1 LKLLLYLLLITIVLL
16 LYFLFKNLKK
26 NLLVTLVCST
36 FIIYFILYP
45 KLCINSTLSGV
56 KIFFVSVFPSLFP
69 FVVMCNI
76 LLSYD
81 GINIYSRLLGKY
93 LCTPLKL
100 PKSCSFVL
108 IISAFCG
115 YPLGAKYSTE
125 LYEKKIITK
134 EQTERLLN
142 IASNA
147 SPLFIVGAVGTSMLK
162 STELGYILLA
172 ASYISCFIMGLLL
185 PVSGSSKKYTISKSV
200 AQNPSLP
207 DFGAVIRDSIDNAI
221 KTSLSVG
228 GYITLFSAVIDII
241 KNNLIFNII
250 LSLIPENF
258 IISKHFISGSL
269 LGVVEITKGC
279 FIISQ
284 SSSGSIM
291 KMFII
296 GFLIGFSGLSIIS
309 QVYSFIS
316 RFPELRAALYIKRK
330 FIQGLIC
337 GIFSAIIY
345 AALYLNNRIQPTMT
359 DHSSAQPGKFIIL
372 LLIIIII
379 ILPFLIDFKK
389 GYKAN

>member
-1 LKLLLYLLLITIVLL
+1 MLIIIIIL
-16 LYFLFKNLKK
+16 LYFLFKNLKR
-26 NLLVTLVCST
+26 NLLVTLVCSA

-56 KIFFVSVFPSLFP
+56 KIFFSSVFPSLFP

-81 GINIYSRLLGKY
+81 GIAIYSKLLGKY
-93 LCTPLKL
+93 MCTPLKL
-100 PKSCSFVL
+100 PKGCSFVL
-108 IISAFCG
+108 IVSAFCG
-115 YPLGAKYSTE
+115 YPLGAKYSAE

-134 EQTERLLN
+134 EQTQRLLN

-172 ASYISCFIMGLLL
+172 ASYISCFLMGLIL
-185 PVSGSSKKYTISKSV
+185 PVTGIHNKNNPYQETIP
-200 AQNPSLP
+200 NLNHPN
-207 DFGAVIRDSIDNAI
+207 FGAVIRDSIDNAI

-228 GYITLFSAVIDII
+228 GYITIFSAIMDII
-241 KNNLIFNII
+241 KTNSIFRII
-250 LSLIPENF
+250 ISLIPENF
-258 IISKHFISGSL
+258 ILSKEFVTGSL
-269 LGVVEITKGC
+269 LGIVEITKGC

-284 SSSGSIM
+284 SSTGSIM
-291 KMFII
+291 KMFIV

-316 RFPELRAALYIKRK
+316 RFPELSAALYIKRK

-337 GIFSAIIY
+337 GIFSALIY
-345 AALYLNNRIQPTMT
+345 AALYLNNRIQPTM
-359 DHSSAQPGKFIIL
+359 SSNIGPQPGKFIVLFIL
-372 LLIIIII
+372 IV
-379 ILPFLIDFKK
+379 ILPFIINLRK
-389 GYKAN
+389 GFKAN

>member
-1 LKLLLYLLLITIVLL
+1 LKLIFYLLLIIIIIL
-16 LYFLFKNLKK
+16 LYFLFKNLKR
-26 NLLVTLVCST
+26 NLLVTVVCT
-36 FIIYFILYP
+36 AFIIYFILYP

-56 KIFFVSVFPSLFP
+56 RIFFVSVFPSLFP

-81 GINIYSRLLGKY
+81 GITIYSKLLGKY

-108 IISAFCG
+108 IVSAFCG
-115 YPLGAKYSTE
+115 YPLGAKYSAE
-125 LYEKKIITK
+125 LYEKKVTTK
-134 EQTERLLN
+134 EQTQRLLN

-162 STELGYILLA
+162 STGLGYILLA

-185 PVSGSSKKYTISKSV
+185 PVTGINNKYKKDQETIP
-200 AQNPSLP
+200 NLNHPN
-207 DFGAVIRDSIDNAI
+207 FGAVIRDSIDNAI

-228 GYITLFSAVIDII
+228 GYITIFSAVIDII
-241 KNNLIFNII
+241 KTNSIFNII
-250 LSLIPENF
+250 IGLIPENF
-258 IISKHFISGSL
+258 IISKDFISGSL

-284 SSSGSIM
+284 SSTSSIM
-291 KMFII
+291 KMFIT

-316 RFPELRAALYIKRK
+316 RFPELNAALYIRRK

-337 GIFSAIIY
+337 GIFSALIY
-345 AALYLNNRIQPTMT
+345 AALYLNNRIQPTMSNN
-359 DHSSAQPGKFIIL
+359 SSSQPGKFIIL
-372 LLIIIII
+372 FIVII
-379 ILPFLIDFKK
+379 ILPFLLNLKKDFK
-389 GYKAN
+389 AN